1 MCLRD
6 GIIDQCPRAFKPR
19 PARSTP
25 PYCRFSRALLQCL
38 DWKVKTMLDELD
50 KAIAALDNPDAG
62 WVNRRD
68 AAELLG
74 QAGARAIEALEKHR
88 EEPDV
93 DVRKAIDAARRQVD
107 AGTPGKPQAPGLDE
121 LVRALEQPGRRD
133 VAKRGDGF
141 QIDLAIK
148 DGRRQKVMVMP
159 STRNDG
165 HPIIRIYTRCAK
177 PTEAILARMLRLN
190 MSLAQCAV
198 ALSGPE
204 DNEMLVMVNCF
215 LADEVTPE
223 AFKSSVKEVAF
234 YADWLE
240 EKLTGA
246 DRF

>member
-1 MCLRD
+1 
-6 GIIDQCPRAFKPR
+6 
-19 PARSTP
+19 
-25 PYCRFSRALLQCL
+25 
-38 DWKVKTMLDELD
+38 MLDELD
-50 KAIAALDNPDAG
+50 KAIEALDNPDAG

-74 QAGARAIEALEKHR
+74 QAGARAVAALEKHR
-88 EEPDV
+88 EEPDL
-93 DVRKAIDAARRQVD
+93 DVRKSIDESRRQVA
-107 AGTPGKPQAPGLDE
+107 AGTTEAFKAYGLEE

-133 VAKRGDGF
+133 VTKQGDGF

-148 DGRRQKVMVMP
+148 KGRKQKVMVTP

-177 PTEAILARMLRLN
+177 PTEAKLDRMLRLN
-190 MSLAQCAV
+190 MSLAQCSV

-215 LADEVTPE
+215 LADQITPE
-223 AFKSSVKEVAF
+223 MLRSSVKEVAY

-246 DRF
+246 DEF